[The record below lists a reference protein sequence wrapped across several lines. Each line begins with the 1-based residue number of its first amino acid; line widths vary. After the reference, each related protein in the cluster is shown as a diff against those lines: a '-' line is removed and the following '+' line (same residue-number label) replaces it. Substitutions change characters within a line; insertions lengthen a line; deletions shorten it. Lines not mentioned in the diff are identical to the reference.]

1 MKPRLFPAFPPASS
15 PSFFRK
21 LRPYQLKVSLRSCS
35 TNHIPFE
42 TQRKMSANVSN
53 LEAVHHAFNTL
64 ITSLTPAQMSNF
76 AQQLRTA
83 ATATT
88 RVTRAK
94 STPQPDQYGLMTP
107 ASSSPVRRDKRAARA
122 KIKEARAE
130 RSKLR
135 PLNAFMAFR
144 CKFLQSWEK
153 GYSADSIN
161 SILLIAASWFD
172 AEDEV
177 RSHP

>member
-1 MKPRLFPAFPPASS
+1 MKPKIIPNFSAS
-15 PSFFRK
+15 SFFRK
-21 LRPYQLKVSLRSCS
+21 LQPYQLKASLRSCS
-35 TNHIPFE
+35 TNHIPFD
-42 TQRKMSANVSN
+42 TQRKMSANISN

-64 ITSLTPAQMSNF
+64 LTSLTPAQMSNF

-83 ATATT
+83 ATVTT
-88 RVTRAK
+88 RVTRAT
-94 STPQPDQYGLMTP
+94 STPQPDQYGLTTL
-107 ASSSPVRRDKRAARA
+107 ASGSPVRRDKVAARA
-122 KIKEARAE
+122 KIKKVRAE

-153 GYSADSIN
+153 GYSTDSIN
-161 SILLIAASWFD
+161 SILLITASWFD

-177 RSHP
+177 RPRP